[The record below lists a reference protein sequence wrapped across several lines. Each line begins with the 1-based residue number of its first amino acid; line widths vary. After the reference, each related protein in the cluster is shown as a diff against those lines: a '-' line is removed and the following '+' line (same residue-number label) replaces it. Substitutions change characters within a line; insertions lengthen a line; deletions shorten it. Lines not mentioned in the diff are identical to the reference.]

1 MPNLLAKCQLNMN
14 DNQTLVN
21 KTIIECF
28 NTNERLLIKKV
39 AIKNSN
45 KCNKVLL
52 PSLTISQMLVY
63 LYI

>member
-1 MPNLLAKCQLNMN
+1 MPNLLAKCQLNTN

-39 AIKNSN
+39 VITNSN

-63 LYI
+63 LFI